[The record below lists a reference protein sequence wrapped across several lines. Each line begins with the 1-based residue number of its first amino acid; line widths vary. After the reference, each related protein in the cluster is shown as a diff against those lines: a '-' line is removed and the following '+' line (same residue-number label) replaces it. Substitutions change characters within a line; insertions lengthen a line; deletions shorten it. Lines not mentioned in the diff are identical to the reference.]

1 MRRGLGRGR
10 SLIVVGALLALISV
24 PLAWRKA
31 GGIVLDVSTDWGF
44 DGGGLVMF
52 VAAALMLILVLLP
65 FTTETRQLALDRP
78 LVYAALLAVGV
89 AGLLLAVVDVVGGEE
104 EYSLMPLDAPGLWLA
119 VVAMAVT
126 TWGVLELIAE
136 PPPPP

>member
-1 MRRGLGRGR
+1 MRRGLGRGH
-10 SLIVVGALLALISV
+10 SLIVIGAVLALISV

-52 VAAALMLILVLLP
+52 VAAALMLILVVLP
-65 FTTETRQLALDRP
+65 YTTETRRFVLDRP
-78 LVYAALLAVGV
+78 LAYAALMVVAVG
-89 AGLLLAVVDVVGGEE
+89 GLVLALADVVGGDE

-119 VVAMAVT
+119 ILAMAIT
-126 TWGVLELIAE
+126 TWGVLELLAE
-136 PPPPP
+136 RPPPP

>member
-10 SLIVVGALLALISV
+10 SLIVIGAVLALISV

-44 DGGGLVMF
+44 NGGGLIMF
-52 VAAALMLILVLLP
+52 VAAALMLILVVLP
-65 FTTETRQLALDRP
+65 FTTETRQVALDRP
-78 LVYAALLAVGV
+78 LVYAGLLVVAVGGLVLAVSD
-89 AGLLLAVVDVVGGEE
+89 LMGGDAD
-104 EYSLMPLDAPGLWLA
+104 YSLTPLDAPGLWLA

-126 TWGVLELIAE
+126 AWGVLELVAE
-136 PPPPP
+136 RPPAP

>member
-1 MRRGLGRGR
+1 
-10 SLIVVGALLALISV
+10 
-24 PLAWRKA
+24 
-31 GGIVLDVSTDWGF
+31 
-44 DGGGLVMF
+44 
-52 VAAALMLILVLLP
+52 VLLP
-65 FTTETRQLALDRP
+65 FTTETRQFALDRA

>member
-10 SLIVVGALLALISV
+10 SLIVVGAVLALISV

-52 VAAALMLILVLLP
+52 VAAALMLILVVLP
-65 FTTETRQLALDRP
+65 YTTETRRFALDRP
-78 LVYAALLAVGV
+78 LAYATLLVVAVG
-89 AGLLLAVVDVVGGEE
+89 GLLLALADVIGGDEQ
-104 EYSLMPLDAPGLWLA
+104 YSLMPLDAPGLWLA
-119 VVAMAVT
+119 IVAMAIT
-126 TWGVLELIAE
+126 TWGVLELLAE
-136 PPPPP
+136 RPPPP